1 MAIAEIIS
9 NVTQF
14 SALLATIVGIIIVIL
29 AIRAASRFSPG
40 EFRRISIAS
49 VIFVVIVVVGVSA
62 MTLYHFT
69 ENYGYEELS
78 EISESVWYILMFI
91 ALIVSCVEALMYA
104 RFGKAYMMIGKKKA
118 RK

>member
-1 MAIAEIIS
+1 MAIEEIIS
-9 NVTQF
+9 YVTQF
-14 SALLATIVGIIIVIL
+14 SALLATVVGIIIVML

-78 EISESVWYILMFI
+78 EISESIWYILMFI